1 MKSVWEDVRFAL
13 RVLRRSPGFALAAIA
28 CLALGIGANTV
39 VFSVVY
45 SLFIRSLPY
54 THANELVRVDRN
66 SSHDAVTFDEYEFWK
81 RNTSAFAIATGH
93 RGAEERSLMVA
104 GDRDWIHV
112 MPITGDFFRT
122 LSVPPLLGREFD
134 GDELQTGGPNAI
146 VLSYSL
152 WSRTFNSDP
161 QVLGRSVNVSDVNY
175 MVVGVLPETFWFA
188 ENIDAF
194 VPLQR
199 SGTGSDN
206 GSNIEM
212 IARLKTG
219 LSLQSAEAQ
228 MPAVSQSFKQAGF
241 AGNSYRGL
249 TLTKYQEW
257 LTGDIRFRLL
267 LLFVAVG
274 VLLVIACLNLAILL
288 LAKFEARQ
296 QEIAIRLALGSSA
309 TRLLRQFLVENILLT
324 LIGCLTGLIITASF
338 PKILVAVVRFPSMA
352 SHGISLDP
360 WVLVFALTIALVTAL
375 FFSLPSYLKSRSLV
389 LHDSLSSATRST
401 GAHVSHRARSL
412 LVIIQVAMS
421 ATLLVLAALLI
432 KSLYR
437 MHQEPLGF
445 DAHNRIVFR
454 IPTLRSKGSQ
464 RWTDEAALLEKF
476 HVVPG
481 VRNVAAVNVLP
492 LTGQNNFPVERA
504 GHPDQDVGGTE
515 IRHVTPDYFKTMG
528 IPVLHGRSFN
538 INDTSSSAP
547 VIVINEALAR
557 QFWPQ
562 GNALGDRVVVGRFRG
577 HDYPG
582 LDEMPREIVGIA
594 GNTKTVYLKE
604 QPRPTVFLP
613 VAQAPWYT
621 GSMVWIVEADEVSP
635 GLIRRLKDSTATITP
650 HQVIDHLVIMDD
662 VVSSTMTNTR
672 SDAFLFGGF
681 AILAISLT
689 ATGIYGLLSFFVTRR
704 TRDFGIRIAL
714 GANRF
719 DVLRVVAQQGLV
731 LIALG
736 LLAGMMGALFLS
748 RVVRGLLFGLG
759 PTDPMS
765 FLAAFVLLLLVGA
778 LASYVPTRR
787 ALAVDPV
794 VALRSE

>member
-13 RVLRRSPGFALAAIA
+13 RVLRKNSGFALAAIA

-45 SLFIRSLPY
+45 RLFIRPLPY
-54 THANELVRVDRN
+54 THASELVRVDRN
-66 SSHDAVTFDEYEFWK
+66 STHDAVTFDEYEFWK
-81 RNTSAFAIATGH
+81 QNAPAFAIATGH
-93 RGAEERSLMVA
+93 RGAEERSLMLG

-112 MPITGDFFRT
+112 MPVTGDFFRT
-122 LSVPPLLGREFD
+122 LSVPLMLGREFD
-134 GDELQTGGPNAI
+134 GDELQPGGPNTI

-152 WSRTFNSDP
+152 WFRTFNSDP

-175 MVVGVLPETFWFA
+175 QIVGVLPENFWFA
-188 ENIDAF
+188 ENVDAF

-199 SGTGSDN
+199 SGTASDN

-212 IARLKTG
+212 IARLKPG

-228 MPAVSQSFKQAGF
+228 MPAASQSFKQAGF
-241 AGNSYRGL
+241 AGKSYRGL
-249 TLTKYQEW
+249 SLTRYQEW

-267 LLFVAVG
+267 LLFAAVG

-296 QEIAIRLALGSSA
+296 QEIAIRLALGSSSA
-309 TRLLRQFLVENILLT
+309 RLLRQFLVENILLT
-324 LIGCLTGLIITASF
+324 LIGCFTGLIITASF
-338 PKILVAVVRFPSMA
+338 PKILVAVIRFPSMA
-352 SHGISLDP
+352 SNGFNLDP

-375 FFSLPSYLKSRSLV
+375 FFSLPSYLKSRRLV
-389 LHDSLSSATRST
+389 LHDSLSSATRAT
-401 GAHVSHRARSL
+401 DAHVSHRARSL
-412 LVIIQVAMS
+412 LVIVQVAMS
-421 ATLLVLAALLI
+421 AALLVLAALLI

-445 DAHNRIVFR
+445 DAHNRIMFR

-464 RWTDEAALLEKF
+464 RWIDEAALLEKF
-476 HVVPG
+476 HAVPE
-481 VRNVAAVNVLP
+481 VRSVAAVNVPP

-528 IPVLHGRSFN
+528 ITVLHGRSLN
-538 INDTSSSAP
+538 ADDTSSSTP

-562 GNALGDRVVVGRFRG
+562 GNALGDRVVVGRFHG
-577 HDYPG
+577 HDFHG
-582 LDEMPREIVGIA
+582 LEEMPREIVGIV

-613 VAQAPWYT
+613 VAQAQWYT
-621 GSMVWIVEADEVSP
+621 GSMVWIVEANEVSA
-635 GLIRRLKDSTATITP
+635 GLMRRLKDSTATMTP
-650 HQVIDHLVIMDD
+650 HQVIDHLETMDN
-662 VVSSTMTNTR
+662 VVSSTMASTR

-719 DVLRVVAQQGLV
+719 DVLKVVAQQGLV
-731 LIALG
+731 LIAVG
-736 LLAGMMGALFLS
+736 LLAGMVGALMLS
-748 RVVRGLLFGLG
+748 RVVRGLLFGVG
-759 PTDPMS
+759 SADPMS
-765 FLAAFVLLLLVGA
+765 FLAAFVLLLLVGG

-794 VALRSE
+794 VALRNE